1 MKVIRTHYWGPTE
14 RHGARIKA
22 TDSDWNRITVPY
34 DHAAANPHDVAA
46 VALCRRMGWSGTLVR
61 GSMSGTTLVRGSM
74 SGTGYVYVWLDD
86 SALVPVVAS

>member
-1 MKVIRTHYWGPTE
+1 MKAIRTHYWGPTE

-22 TDSDWNRITVPY
+22 TDADWNRITVPY

-46 VALCRRMGWSGTLVR
+46 VALCRRMGWSGGTLVR
-61 GSMSGTTLVRGSM
+61 GSMSGM
-74 SGTGYVYVWLDD
+74 SGAGYVYVWLDD

>member
-1 MKVIRTHYWGPTE
+1 MKTIRTHYWGPTE

-46 VALCRRMGWSGTLVR
+46 VALCRKMGWSGTLVR
-61 GSMSGTTLVRGSM
+61 GSMWSGS
-74 SGTGYVYVWLDD
+74 GYVYVWLDD

>member
-1 MKVIRTHYWGPTE
+1 MKTIRTHYWGPTE

-46 VALCRRMGWSGTLVR
+46 VALCRKMGWSG
-61 GSMSGTTLVRGSM
+61 TLVRGSM